1 MMIQVI
7 LFGLM
12 FMVAAVIGSA
22 TLSALICA
30 IVALIKKGT
39 GLKNSKRIKEGG
51 QVSSRCQSE
60 C

>member
-12 FMVAAVIGSA
+12 FIVAAVIGSA

-30 IVALIKKGT
+30 IVTLFKKST
-39 GLKNSKRIKEGG
+39 GFKNNKRIKKEL
-51 QVSSRCQSE
+51 QA
-60 C
+60 